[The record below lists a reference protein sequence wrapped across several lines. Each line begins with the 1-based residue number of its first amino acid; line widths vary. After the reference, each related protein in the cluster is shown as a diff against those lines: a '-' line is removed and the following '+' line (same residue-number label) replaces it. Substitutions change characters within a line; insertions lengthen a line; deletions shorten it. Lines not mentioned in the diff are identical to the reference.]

1 MSITSA
7 EEVAAEDAVQRQFAA
22 TAYAEVL
29 HVAQLLQPDADVL
42 NVRCV
47 GQVWVRLR
55 RAWVAAGE
63 PDTFTQFAD
72 TALEQLATAAVA
84 RMA

>member
-29 HVAQLLQPDADVL
+29 HVAQRLQPDADVL
-42 NVRCV
+42 DVRRA
-47 GQVWVRLR
+47 GQVWARLR
-55 RAWVAAGE
+55 SLQIRHWSNLRRQMSHGWRK
-63 PDTFTQFAD
+63 
-72 TALEQLATAAVA
+72 LNEQLVA
-84 RMA
+84 MR